1 MNARP
6 KAWLSQA
13 ENDLALARLACDNG
27 YSGTGHGRC
36 CDPRPAD
43 L

>member
-6 KAWLSQA
+6 NAWLIQA

-27 YSGTGHGRC
+27 YSATGHGRC
-36 CDPRPAD
+36 GDPRPAG